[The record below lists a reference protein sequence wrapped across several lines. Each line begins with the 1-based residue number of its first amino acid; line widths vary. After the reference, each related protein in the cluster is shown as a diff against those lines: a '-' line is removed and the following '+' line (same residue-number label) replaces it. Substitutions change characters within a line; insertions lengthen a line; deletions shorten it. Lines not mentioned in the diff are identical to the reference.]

1 MGKEVVSMET
11 LVSFIL
17 TVAANVVAD
26 CISKWLDDQTKAGK
40 H

>member
-1 MGKEVVSMET
+1 MDSLFT
-11 LVSFIL
+11 FIL

-26 CISKWLDDQTKAGK
+26 CISKWLDDQTKPGK

>member
-1 MGKEVVSMET
+1 MEN
-11 LVSFIL
+11 LVTFIL

-26 CISKWLDDQTKAGK
+26 CISKWLDSWTKDGK